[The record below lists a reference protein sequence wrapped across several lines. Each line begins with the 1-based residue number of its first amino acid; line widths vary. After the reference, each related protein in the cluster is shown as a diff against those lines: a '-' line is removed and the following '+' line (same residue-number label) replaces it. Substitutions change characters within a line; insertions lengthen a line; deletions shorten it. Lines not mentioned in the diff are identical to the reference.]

1 MLSKLIAWAKSDNGR
16 QRLHDLG
23 AAIALILGVWKSL
36 SEAGV
41 L

>member
-1 MLSKLIAWAKSDNGR
+1 MSKLITWARSPEGR

-23 AAIALILGVWKSL
+23 AAVAIILGVWKSL